1 MKLKLFDG
9 LLSHF
14 IKLGSIK
21 RRVGCQEVIL
31 NAHAG
36 CLMLHV
42 HENDLV
48 RDNSELLKSK
58 CLHLSPWETLQDPG
72 LTILLVLGDLSL
84 YELNYDVVRDIS
96 VHLE

>member
-48 RDNSELLKSK
+48 RDNAELLKSK

>member
-1 MKLKLFDG
+1 VKLKLFDC

-21 RRVGCQEVIL
+21 WRVGGQEVIL

-48 RDNSELLKSK
+48 RDDAELLKSK
-58 CLHLSPWETLQDPG
+58 CLHLSPWEALQDPR
-72 LTILLVLGDLSL
+72 LSILLVLGDLSL
-84 YELNYDVVRDIS
+84 YELNHDVVRDIS

>member
-1 MKLKLFDG
+1 VKLKLLDG
-9 LLSHF
+9 LLSHL

-21 RRVGCQEVIL
+21 RRVGGQEVIL

-42 HENDLV
+42 HKDDLI
-48 RDNSELLKSK
+48 RDDAELLKSK
-58 CLHLSPWETLQDPG
+58 CLHLSPGEALQDPG
-72 LTILLVLGDLSL
+72 LSILLVLGNLSL
-84 YELNYDVVRDIS
+84 YELNHDVVRDIS

>member
-1 MKLKLFDG
+1 MKLKLLDG
-9 LLSHF
+9 LLSHL

-21 RRVGCQEVIL
+21 RRVGGQEVIL

-42 HENDLV
+42 HEDDLI
-48 RDNSELLKSK
+48 RDDAELLKSK
-58 CLHLSPWETLQDPG
+58 CLHLSPGKALQDPG
-72 LTILLVLGDLSL
+72 LSILLVLGDLSL
-84 YELNYDVVRDIS
+84 YEFNHDVVRDIS